1 MIKPTLVFLDATRIL
16 MRNGPTGGSLGDV
29 AAGDTVACGVD
40 MVAVDAFGY
49 TLLGRGDEG
58 PDYLRLAH
66 ARGLGNADWK
76 SQNFREVQ
84 V

>member
-1 MIKPTLVFLDATRIL
+1 VFLDATRVL

-29 AAGDTVACGVD
+29 AEGNTVVCGTD

-49 TLLGRGDEG
+49 TTLLGRGDEG
-58 PDYLRLAH
+58 PDYLRRAH
-66 ARGLGNADWK
+66 ARGLGNRDWK
-76 SQNFREVQ
+76 AMNYREVQ